1 MKLSVNTKRG
11 QLIKINWQ
19 RLIIRLSK
27 LLLLVLVLA
36 NFISFVGRDVVVAVR
51 AKRESIL

>member
-11 QLIKINWQ
+11 QLIKSNWH

-27 LLLLVLVLA
+27 LLLLVLVKA

>member
-1 MKLSVNTKRG
+1 MTIEIIG